1 MEGGPQRHGV
11 DRQPPAASR
20 QPPVV
25 GEFEND
31 HFEQVA
37 CSVGADHEQLRRV
50 VMLVHVDDNDR
61 VVDDVLNRGVI
72 DAMATS

>member
-11 DRQPPAASR
+11 DR

-37 CSVGADHEQLRRV
+37 RSVGADHEQLRRV